1 MLARSRSTKKT
12 RRKRVSPLR
21 SVTCPVDLGK
31 YGKAKVKK
39 SDFQIMKVI
48 GRGSYGKVYM
58 VNYIATNE
66 VFAMK
71 SIKKELILKTDQI
84 QGTKGKPPHT
94 QVTLF

>member
-1 MLARSRSTKKT
+1 MTLA
-12 RRKRVSPLR
+12 PL
-21 SVTCPVDLGK
+21 CAVDLGK

-84 QGTKGKPPHT
+84 QGTKGKHPTP
-94 QVTLF
+94 V

>member
-1 MLARSRSTKKT
+1 MLVRSRSTKKT

-84 QGTKGKPPHT
+84 QGTKGNPTHT